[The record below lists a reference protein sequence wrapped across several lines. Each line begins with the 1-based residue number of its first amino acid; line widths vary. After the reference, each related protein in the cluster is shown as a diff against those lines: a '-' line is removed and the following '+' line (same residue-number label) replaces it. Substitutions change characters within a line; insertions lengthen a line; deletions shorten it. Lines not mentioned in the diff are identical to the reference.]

1 MAAEHDRPAGAAVAH
16 DRPAEKVAPARSV
29 RRRAAQVIDEQ
40 RAKMFAQVA
49 AAVDGRDPEGVHDMR
64 VASRRLRAALK
75 VFAPWLAPEDLARIA
90 PAVRTLTRALGRV
103 RELDVLRLRLSG
115 LGTHATPPRAIA
127 IECVDA
133 RLARQ
138 RRRAR
143 ARMMA
148 AFAKVDLDRLDA
160 RLQRLVARLER
171 DTPVAQAPPGTVAD
185 APSIDAVAAAH
196 GAQASLATHTGGRE
210 LSTRD
215 PGGRESSTWDPGG
228 RESSTWDPGGR
239 ESSTWDPGDPPIGA
253 LLEELAPAVLEEA
266 RAVSRAEL
274 PVEVGTPHSAEA
286 LHRVRVAAKK
296 LRYTLEIVVP
306 YLGADGAAVVKR
318 LRGAQ
323 EHLGDFHDDCVLD
336 DTLRPA
342 VERARQR
349 GRPLLATELRA
360 LRTGRRRA
368 LVRDE
373 RAVRAALATLRDED
387 FAGIVARTLVAAG
400 VSLPDPEPAVKPGAS
415 AAQAGA

>member
-215 PGGRESSTWDPGG
+215 PGGRESSTWDPG
-228 RESSTWDPGGR
+228 
-239 ESSTWDPGDPPIGA
+239 DPPIGA